1 MEREALW
8 QRVVDAKYG
17 SSQGGWCSDVVP
29 GSYRVSMWKNIP
41 RELPSYSKLLTFEV
55 GGMGL
60 RCNFGMIVGVVLC
73 V

>member
-1 MEREALW
+1 
-8 QRVVDAKYG
+8 
-17 SSQGGWCSDVVP
+17 
-29 GSYRVSMWKNIP
+29 MWKNIP